1 MTGLR
6 AECEALLT
14 ERPGMWEAFRGV
26 RIFVT
31 GGTGFVGCS
40 LLELLLHAND
50 RHQLGLRILALTRDP
65 VAFGNK
71 APHLA
76 DHPAV
81 ATQEGDVMTFDF
93 PAGRF
98 DFIIHGATPASQLLR
113 DFDPLAMMETI
124 VEGTWR
130 TLDFAATCGCRKF
143 LIVSSGAVY
152 GRQPAD
158 LDLVGEEYT
167 GGPDPT
173 SLGSAYGEGKRA
185 AELLCV
191 LAGQRAGFEPKIA
204 RPFAFVGP
212 YLPID
217 RHFAIGN
224 FIGDVLADRPIV
236 VRGDGKTVRSYMYG
250 LDLALWLL
258 AILVDG
264 VPGRPYNVGSE
275 DAISVGDLA
284 RLVAR
289 TCGGEREVQIRG
301 TTALGARVDRYVP
314 STCRARTELELRP
327 TVPRDVAITRTLQW
341 NLNSPTGRNGS

>member
-1 MTGLR
+1 MSGLG
-6 AECEALLT
+6 AECEALLA
-14 ERPGMWEAFRGV
+14 ERPAMWESFRGAT
-26 RIFVT
+26 IFAT

-50 RHQLGLRILALTRDP
+50 RHQLDVRLLVLTRDP
-65 VAFGNK
+65 AAFREK

-76 DHPAV
+76 GHPAV
-81 ATQEGDVMTFDF
+81 ATQEGDVRTFDF

-98 DFIIHGATPASQLLR
+98 DYVVHGAMPASSEPGGA
-113 DFDPLAMMETI
+113 DPQAVMDTI
-124 VEGTWR
+124 VEGTRR

-143 LIVSSGAVY
+143 LFVSSGAVY

-158 LDLVGEEYT
+158 LDLVGEEYG

-173 SLGSAYGEGKRA
+173 VPGSAYGEGKRA

-191 LAGQRAGFEPKIA
+191 LAAQRGGFEPKIA

-212 YLPID
+212 YLPLD

-236 VRGDGKTVRSYMYG
+236 VRGDGTTVRSYMYS
-250 LDLALWLL
+250 LDMALWLL
-258 AILVDG
+258 AVLVDG
-264 VPGRPYNVGSE
+264 VPGRAYNVGSE
-275 DAISVGDLA
+275 DAMSVGELA

-289 TCGGEREVQIRG
+289 TSGGERAVEIRG
-301 TTALGARVDRYVP
+301 TTAPGARVDRYVP
-314 STCRARTELELRP
+314 STDRARSELGLRP
-327 TVPRDVAITRTLQW
+327 TVPPGAAIARTLQW
-341 NLNSPTGRNGS
+341 NLNSAARRD